1 MRPTAIVIGSGPNG
15 LAGAIVLAQ
24 AGFDVEVREA
34 SSQAGGGAR
43 SGPATLPGFLHDL
56 GSAVYPLGI
65 GSPFFSSLP
74 LRNHGLNWI
83 VPPAQL
89 AHPLDDGRAVLLE
102 CDLQQTASQLGRDG
116 AAYKKL
122 FEPLVEHWPKL
133 ARQILGPLRLPEHP
147 VLLAQ
152 FGLRAVQPCTFLANA
167 LFKGV
172 RARALFAGMCAH
184 STLSLEA
191 PLSAAF
197 GMVLGAAGHA
207 VGWPIP
213 RGGAQRISDALI
225 AFLQTLGGRVIVSA
239 PVQSLREIRGFDLT
253 LCDVTPRQ
261 FLALAGAELRRPFRE
276 LLERFEY
283 GPGVCK
289 VDWALREPIPW
300 QAQDCSRAI
309 TVHLGGSLEEITAS
323 ERAVNEGLPA
333 EKPFVL
339 LAQPTLFDSTRAPA
353 GKHIAWTYCHVPNG
367 WTGSALPQIEA
378 QIERFA
384 PGFHDCVLERAVHG
398 TTDMQC
404 WNSNLIGGDINGGVP
419 NIKQFFLRPT
429 WRGYSTPLKGV
440 YLCSSSTAPGGGVHG
455 MCGYWAAQRAL
466 RYFKHRKVSH

>member
-34 SSQAGGGAR
+34 SAQAGGGAR

-56 GSAVYPLGI
+56 GSAVYPLAI
-65 GSPFFSSLP
+65 GSPFFLSLP
-74 LRNHGLNWI
+74 LRDYGLDWI

-89 AHPLDDGRAVLLE
+89 AHPLDDGSAVMLE
-102 CDLQQTASQLGRDG
+102 CDLRQTASALGGD
-116 AAYKKL
+116 ASAYRQL
-122 FEPLVEHWPKL
+122 FEPLAGHWPQL
-133 ARQILGPLRLPEHP
+133 ARQVLGPLRLPEHP
-147 VLLAQ
+147 LLLAQ

-167 LFKGV
+167 LFKEM
-172 RARALFAGMCAH
+172 RARALFAGICAH
-184 STLSLEA
+184 STLRLEA

-225 AFLQTLGGRVIVSA
+225 AFLKTLGGRVVTSA

-253 LCDVTPRQ
+253 LCDITPRQ
-261 FLALAGAELRRPFRE
+261 FLALAADELRRPFRE

-300 QAQDCSRAI
+300 RARECSRAV
-309 TVHLGGSLEEITAS
+309 TVHLGGTLEEVAAS
-323 ERAVNEGLPA
+323 ERAANEGLPP
-333 EKPFVL
+333 ERPFVL
-339 LAQPTLFDSTRAPA
+339 LAQPTLFDVTRAPA
-353 GKHIAWTYCHVPNG
+353 GRHIAWTYCHVPNG
-367 WTGSALPQIEA
+367 WPGSAVAQIEA

-384 PGFHDCVLERAVHG
+384 PGFRECVLERAVHG
-398 TTDMQC
+398 TADMQC

-466 RYFKHRKVSH
+466 RYFKHRG